1 MPDVSDAAA
10 LAISV
15 VAGLLV
21 APLLTTLI
29 EQVPARRPVRWPSPA
44 VHPPILYW
52 ARRPTDRAVAPDVTG
67 ARPVTDAGAEDVA
80 GGETD
85 DGDAEGGVEVVDAEP
100 EARSGPLP
108 RSWGLAAEILS
119 PALFALA
126 VARFGASW
134 VVLAFW
140 VCFAALLVVSVI
152 DIQHYRIPD
161 RIVFPALAISLPLI
175 VVVSLGYGEPD
186 AVVHALIGAA
196 AYFLLLFLAHLVYP
210 AGMGFGDVKLALL
223 MGLFLGWI
231 APDGIRAVTLVLFA
245 LMIGCLLGVV
255 VGGVLALVRRK
266 NAAFPFGPALAASTV
281 LAVLFSQQLLG
292 TG

>member
-1 MPDVSDAAA
+1 MSDAVA
-10 LAISV
+10 LALSV
-15 VAGLLV
+15 VAGLLA
-21 APLLTTLI
+21 APFLTTLI
-29 EQVPARRPVRWPSPA
+29 EQVPVRRPVRWPSPA

-52 ARRPTDRAVAPDVTG
+52 VRQPAHRSPGSAAAAGDPPD
-67 ARPVTDAGAEDVA
+67 EDEGDGEWEA
-80 GGETD
+80 GGEVVD
-85 DGDAEGGVEVVDAEP
+85 VDVDADADAEP
-100 EARSGPLP
+100 EARAGPLP
-108 RSWGLAAEILS
+108 RNGGLTAESLT
-119 PALFALA
+119 PVLFALA
-126 VARFGASW
+126 VVRFGASW
-134 VVLAFW
+134 VVLPFW

-161 RIVFPALAISLPLI
+161 RVVFPALAISLPAI
-175 VVVSLGYGEPD
+175 VVVSVALEYPRSISY
-186 AVVHALIGAA
+186 ALIGAL

-231 APDGIRAVTLVLFA
+231 APDGFRAFTLVLYA
-245 LMIGCLLGVV
+245 LMIGCLLGVL

-281 LAVLFSQQLLG
+281 VAVLFSEQLLG

>member
-1 MPDVSDAAA
+1 MPDAVA
-10 LAISV
+10 LALSV

-21 APLLTTLI
+21 APFLSTLV
-29 EQVPARRPVRWPSPA
+29 EQVPARRPVRWPSLSA
-44 VHPPILYW
+44 HPPVLYW
-52 ARRPTDRAVAPDVTG
+52 WREPADRSAPVEAAPAAVPAGDDVEDGPDG
-67 ARPVTDAGAEDVA
+67 H
-80 GGETD
+80 
-85 DGDAEGGVEVVDAEP
+85 AEP
-100 EARSGPLP
+100 EARPGPLP
-108 RSWGLAAEILS
+108 RGGGLAVELLA

-126 VARFGASW
+126 VVRFGASW
-134 VVLAFW
+134 VVVPFC

-152 DIQHYRIPD
+152 DVQHYRIPD
-161 RIVFPALAISLPLI
+161 RIVFPALALSLPLI
-175 VVVSLGYGEPD
+175 VVVSLGYGD
-186 AVVHALIGAA
+186 ADAIVHALIGAA

-231 APDGIRAVTLVLFA
+231 APDGIRAFTLVLFA
-245 LMIGCLLGVV
+245 LMIGCLLGVL

-292 TG
+292 TS